1 MITVHQIGR
10 TFVKST
16 RFTNPETVEV
26 LASGIRGDRDFF
38 LLESSGAPI
47 SPNHHGTFFPLV
59 FDYDFGSDALKLY
72 LPDGR
77 IVEGPAAGNGTS
89 FAFDYFGMRNIL
101 VTIDGPWGCFIG
113 VC

>member
-26 LASGIRGDRDFF
+26 LESGIRGDRDFF

-47 SPNHHGTFFPLV
+47 SSNNHGTFFPLL
-59 FDYDFGSDALKLY
+59 FDYDFGSDALKLS

-89 FAFDYFGMRNIL
+89 WEGLLQPLPAPRLPPMSN
-101 VTIDGPWGCFIG
+101 
-113 VC
+113 

>member
-26 LASGIRGDRDFF
+26 LESGIRGDRDFF

-47 SPNHHGTFFPLV
+47 SSNHHGTFFPLL
-59 FDYDFGSDALKLY
+59 FDYDFGSDALKFINS
-72 LPDGR
+72 PEGR
-77 IVEGPAAGNGTS
+77 EL
-89 FAFDYFGMRNIL
+89 RL
-101 VTIDGPWGCFIG
+101 RG
-113 VC
+113 VNAHVVVPGSISTGDPVRRVSL